1 MFSRMLLTTSEYA
14 SRFTPVAGVGLLGL
28 CCIFAC
34 LSPDYFHGLGPD
46 VAGMAVVFQVV
57 LVLRATLRHQ
67 QAVGVMRDSLTRL
80 TNLLRKPGSERTSF
94 IISGEKVARGWGDQ
108 CKILWDEISRVHE
121 EISLLK
127 QQCATA
133 EVRSQHYSLLVQRLK
148 DLLDAIPDP
157 VLIIDPA
164 GRVVSYN
171 RAAQSRLNIADK
183 SGGTTSHSHDS
194 GLVNNLLEQVKKV
207 VGANAVFD
215 WTTTATEGRSCH
227 YRVVVREIG
236 SSENGNRCESGKDRA
251 VVLQDL
257 TPLQELRK
265 RHAEFVSAASHEM
278 KAPLAAIRAYT
289 EMLLDGDAA
298 DEETREEFISTIETQ
313 AQRLQRL
320 VENLLNIA
328 RIEAGILK
336 VHKRPISVNEIL
348 QEAVRLMVAAAG
360 EKDITLSLEPSPLYL
375 PINADRDLMLQAVI
389 NLISNAIK
397 YTPNGGKV
405 TVRSQLQDK
414 TVVIEVEDTGVGM
427 SPADVT
433 RVFEKFYRVEA
444 HKNMAPGTGLGLPLT
459 KHIVEDVHGGTIS
472 VRSRV
477 NEGSVF
483 SIALPKVS
491 AGADRAQVSHELA
504 GV

>member
-1 MFSRMLLTTSEYA
+1 MFSRMVQATSNYG
-14 SRFTPVAGVGLLGL
+14 SRLAPAVGVGLLGL

-34 LSPDYFHGLGPD
+34 LGPDYFRGYGQV
-46 VAGMAVVFQVV
+46 VAGVAVAFQVV
-57 LVLRATLRHQ
+57 LVLRVTIQHQ
-67 QAVGVMRDSLTRL
+67 RAVTAIRESLVRL
-80 TNLLRKPGSERTSF
+80 INLLRKSGSEQVSF
-94 IISGEKVARGWGDQ
+94 TIPRGRAAREWGD
-108 CKILWDEISRVHE
+108 KYRTLWDEIGRVHE
-121 EISLLK
+121 ELTLLK

-133 EVRSQHYSLLVQRLK
+133 EVRSRHYSLLVQRLN
-148 DLLDAIPDP
+148 DLLDAFPDP
-157 VLIIDPA
+157 VLIIDPS
-164 GRVVSYN
+164 GRVVSCN
-171 RAAQSRLNIADK
+171 RAAQSRLNIAAK
-183 SGGTTSHSHDS
+183 SEVPANHSHDS
-194 GLVNNLLEQVKKV
+194 ALVDDLVEQVKKA

-215 WTTTATEGRSCH
+215 WQTAGPEGRSYH

-236 SSENGNRCESGKDRA
+236 SSENGNRLECGKDRA
-251 VVLQDL
+251 VFLQDL

-289 EMLLDGDAA
+289 EMLLDGEAG
-298 DEETREEFISTIETQ
+298 DEHTREEFISTIEAQ

-320 VENLLNIA
+320 VENLLNTA

-348 QEAVRLMVAAAG
+348 QEAVRLMTAAAN
-360 EKDITLSLEPSPLYL
+360 EKDIALLLEPSPLYL

-405 TVRSQLQDK
+405 TVRSQLQDQ

-472 VRSRV
+472 VRSKV

-483 SIALPKVS
+483 SIALPKAS
-491 AGADRAQVSHELA
+491 AAADRARTSQELA
-504 GV
+504 TV